1 MKNES
6 KLVSRVRKKVSL
18 AITTTF
24 KRFTLFKRASL
35 RISVPLIVGIL
46 FTCLTP
52 DMAIPELCVT
62 LTRQAPVVDT
72 TSRLLQ

>member
-1 MKNES
+1 M
-6 KLVSRVRKKVSL
+6 
-18 AITTTF
+18 
-24 KRFTLFKRASL
+24 RFTLFKRASL

-52 DMAIPELCVT
+52 DIAIPELCVT